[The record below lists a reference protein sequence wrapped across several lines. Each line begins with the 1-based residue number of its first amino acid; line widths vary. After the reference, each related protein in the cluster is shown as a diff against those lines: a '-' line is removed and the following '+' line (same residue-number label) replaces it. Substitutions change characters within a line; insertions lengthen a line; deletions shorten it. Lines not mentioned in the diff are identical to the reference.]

1 MYHMLL
7 VRYGEISLKG
17 KNRRRFEDAL
27 IRQMKLSLGDLPYGT
42 IRKTFGRIYV
52 SVSPETWRQAVEAI
66 GRVFGVV
73 SISPVVQV
81 PLDMDALR
89 ATALTLGRKAP
100 AGTFKIETKRVNKQ
114 FPMRTPE
121 INYDLGGYVVT
132 NTDHLTVDVHNP
144 DIVINVEIR
153 HEGAYLF
160 SESIPALG
168 GLPVSTSGR
177 GLLLLSGGI
186 DSPVAGFLSMKRG
199 VTLEGLHFHSYPFT
213 SQRAQEKVEELAKLL
228 TPYNTKVQMRLWLCQ
243 FTEIQKALQQNP
255 YPDLKITLMRRF
267 MLRIAD
273 ALARQRG
280 ILALIT
286 GDNLGQVASQT
297 MHSIHTINAVTN
309 LPVLRPLVTMDKQEI
324 IDISRRIGTYETSI
338 LPYEDCCTVF
348 VPKNPATRPK
358 IAAAEEAESHMDV
371 AGLVA
376 EALANTQ
383 SKVITANDDDDIF

>member
-27 IRQMKLSLGDLPYGT
+27 IRQMKRTLGDIPYGG
-42 IRKTFGRIYV
+42 IRKTFGRMYV
-52 SVSPETWRQAVEAI
+52 EVSPATWSQAAEAI
-66 GRVFGVV
+66 RKVFGVV
-73 SISPVVQV
+73 SISPVVNV
-81 PLDMDALR
+81 PLDMMALKD
-89 ATALTLGRKAP
+89 TALIL
-100 AGTFKIETKRVNKQ
+100 AGKTPGSTFKVETKRVNKE
-114 FPMRTPE
+114 FPLRTPE
-121 INYDLGGYVVT
+121 INYDLGSHILT

-144 DIVINVEIR
+144 DFVVYVEIR
-153 HEGAYLF
+153 QEGAYLF
-160 SESIPALG
+160 SETLPALG
-168 GLPVSTSGR
+168 GLPVGTSGR

-213 SQRAQEKVEELAKLL
+213 SQRAQEKVEELARLL
-228 TPYNTKVQMRLWLCQ
+228 APYNTKGQLRLWLCH
-243 FTEIQKALQQNP
+243 FTEIQKALQKNP

-273 ALARQRG
+273 GLARQRG

-297 MHSIHTINAVTN
+297 MHSLHTINAVSN
-309 LPVLRPLVTMDKQEI
+309 LPILRPLVGMDKQEI
-324 IDISRRIGTYETSI
+324 IDLSRRMGTYDTSI

-358 IAAAEEAESHMDV
+358 VAEAEEAESHMDV
-371 AGLVA
+371 DGLVA
-376 EALANTQ
+376 EALEKTE
-383 SKVITANDDDDIF
+383 SKLLTPWDDDFL

>member
-1 MYHMLL
+1 MLL